1 MSGEGKDAGGA
12 GDGGWGW
19 DGSSDWGMG
28 NLDIM
33 GTMNSLAEQAQAMD
47 VTSTMNSL
55 AEQAHAIDLTSSVNY
70 AAEQASKMAKDIELS
85 VDAGLGMDATTSADP
100 NANQPGSNFGLDWM
114 GGGDG
119 GGAEPREPF
128 VSAEATAA
136 SAVAAA
142 ATVAVA
148 TTVAPP
154 APAPPPT
161 PPSPR
166 PSASDKSAAPSP
178 TEAPAERPPGRTSP
192 PPGVILVVCLR
203 LRLRCVRSSRR
214 A

>member
-1 MSGEGKDAGGA
+1 
-12 GDGGWGW
+12 
-19 DGSSDWGMG
+19 MG

-119 GGAEPREPF
+119 GGADRASRSSRLRLRPRPR
-128 VSAEATAA
+128 
-136 SAVAAA
+136 
-142 ATVAVA
+142 
-148 TTVAPP
+148 
-154 APAPPPT
+154 
-161 PPSPR
+161 SPR
-166 PSASDKSAAPSP
+166 PRRSRSRRRRAARARAAAHASLP
-178 TEAPAERPPGRTSP
+178 TPLRERQERRAVSHGGARGAPPGTNIT
-192 PPGVILVVCLR
+192 PPGVILVACLR

>member
-1 MSGEGKDAGGA
+1 MSGEGKDAGDA
-12 GDGGWGW
+12 GYGGWGW

-119 GGAEPREPF
+119 GGADSREPF

-178 TEAPAERPPGRTSP
+178 TEAPAERPRDEH
-192 PPGVILVVCLR
+192 PPGVILVACLR

>member
-1 MSGEGKDAGGA
+1 MSGEGKDAGDA
-12 GDGGWGW
+12 GYGGWGW

-119 GGAEPREPF
+119 GGADSRA
-128 VSAEATAA
+128 VRSAEATAA

-148 TTVAPP
+148 TTVAARAAAHASLPTP
-154 APAPPPT
+154 LRERQERRAVSHGGARGAPPGT
-161 PPSPR
+161 NI
-166 PSASDKSAAPSP
+166 
-178 TEAPAERPPGRTSP
+178 T
-192 PPGVILVVCLR
+192 PPGVILVACLR